1 MRKIVFLFFLIT
13 TLRVQSQEIK
23 AKVTVLS
30 NRIST
35 QVDKKIFTTLQGALT
50 NFINSRKWT
59 TDNFQAQERIECSF
73 LINLDKVIS
82 PNVYTAS
89 LTIQAARPVYKTTY
103 ITPLVN
109 FQDDNFAFKYQEFQ
123 PVEFN
128 ENRVQGTDPYVSN
141 LTAVLAYWINIILG
155 MDYDS
160 FSPRGG
166 EIYFQKAQNI
176 VNNAPESGE
185 IYGWKNYESLRNRYW
200 LAENLNNN
208 RFALIHDALYTYF
221 RTGLDMFYDQEEEG
235 RTGVLNSLNYLQT
248 VQSENPGSM
257 ILQFFFQGRSTELIR
272 IFSKADQ
279 ESKDRA
285 KALLV
290 KLDAANNQ
298 AYKELK

>member
-13 TLRVQSQEIK
+13 TLQVQSQEII

-73 LINLDKVIS
+73 LINLDKVLS
-82 PNVYTAS
+82 PNVYSAS

-176 VNNAPESGE
+176 VNNAPESGD
-185 IYGWKNYESLRNRYW
+185 ISGWKNYESLRNRYW

>member
-1 MRKIVFLFFLIT
+1 MRKIFSLLLVF
-13 TLRVQSQEIK
+13 TLVRASGQEIK
-23 AKVTVLS
+23 AKVTVMS

-35 QVDKKIFTTLQGALT
+35 QVDKKIFTTLQNSLA
-50 NFINSRKWT
+50 NFLNSRKWT
-59 TDNFQAQERIECSF
+59 TDVFQPQERIECSF
-73 LINLDKVIS
+73 LLNLDKELGQ
-82 PNVYTAS
+82 NVYSAS

-103 ITPLVN
+103 LTPLVN
-109 FQDDNFAFKYQEFQ
+109 FQDDNLAFRYQEFQ
-123 PVEFN
+123 PIEFN

-141 LTAVLAYWINIILG
+141 LTAVLSYWVYVILG

-166 EIYFQKAQNI
+166 EAYFLKAQNI
-176 VNNAPESGE
+176 VNNAPESGD
-185 IYGWKNYESLRNRYW
+185 ISGWKNYESLRNRYW

-221 RTGLDMFYDQEEEG
+221 RTGLDLFYEQEEEG
-235 RTGVLNSLNYLQT
+235 RTGILNCLNYLQT
-248 VQSENPGSM
+248 LQSENPGSM

-279 ESKDRA
+279 ETKDRA

-290 KLDAANNQ
+290 KLDVANMQ

>member
-73 LINLDKVIS
+73 LINLDKVLS
-82 PNVYTAS
+82 PNVYSAS

-176 VNNAPESGE
+176 VNNAPESGD
-185 IYGWKNYESLRNRYW
+185 ISGWKNYESLRNRYW

>member
-1 MRKIVFLFFLIT
+1 MRKIVFLLLLIT
-13 TLRVQSQEIK
+13 TLQVQSQEIK

>member
-1 MRKIVFLFFLIT
+1 MRKIVFLLFLIT
-13 TLRVQSQEIK
+13 TLQVQSQEII

-73 LINLDKVIS
+73 LINLDKVLS
-82 PNVYTAS
+82 PNVYSAS

-176 VNNAPESGE
+176 VNNAPESGD
-185 IYGWKNYESLRNRYW
+185 ISGWKNYESLRNRYW

>member
-1 MRKIVFLFFLIT
+1 MRKLFSLLLVF
-13 TLRVQSQEIK
+13 TLVRASGQEIK
-23 AKVTVLS
+23 AKVTVMS

-35 QVDKKIFTTLQGALT
+35 QVDKKIFTTLQNSLA
-50 NFINSRKWT
+50 NFLNSRKWT
-59 TDNFQAQERIECSF
+59 TDVFQPQERIECSF
-73 LINLDKVIS
+73 LLNLDKELGQ
-82 PNVYTAS
+82 NVYSAS

-103 ITPLVN
+103 LTPLVN
-109 FQDDNFAFKYQEFQ
+109 FQDDNLAFRYQEFQ
-123 PVEFN
+123 PIEFN

-141 LTAVLAYWINIILG
+141 LTAVLSYWVYVILG

-166 EIYFQKAQNI
+166 EAYFLKAQNI
-176 VNNAPESGE
+176 VNNAPESGD
-185 IYGWKNYESLRNRYW
+185 ISGWKNYESLRNRYW

-208 RFALIHDALYTYF
+208 RLALIHDALYTYF
-221 RTGLDMFYDQEEEG
+221 RTGLDLFYEQEEEG
-235 RTGVLNSLNYLQT
+235 RTGILNCLNYLQT
-248 VQSENPGSM
+248 LQSENPGSM

-279 ESKDRA
+279 ETKDRA

-290 KLDAANNQ
+290 KLDVANMQ

>member
-1 MRKIVFLFFLIT
+1 MRKIVFLLFLT
-13 TLRVQSQEIK
+13 AAMTAQGQEIK

-59 TDNFQAQERIECSF
+59 PDNFLPQERIECSF
-73 LINLDKVIS
+73 LINLDKVLS
-82 PNVYTAS
+82 PNVYSAS

-128 ENRVQGTDPYVSN
+128 ENRVQGNDPYVSN

-176 VNNAPESGE
+176 VNNAPESGD
-185 IYGWKNYESLRNRYW
+185 ISGWKNYESLRNRYW

-279 ESKDRA
+279 ETKDRA

>member
-1 MRKIVFLFFLIT
+1 MRKIVFLLFLIT
-13 TLRVQSQEIK
+13 TLQVQSQEII

-59 TDNFQAQERIECSF
+59 TDNFQSQERIECSF
-73 LINLDKVIS
+73 LINLDNVLS
-82 PNVYTAS
+82 PNVYSAS

-176 VNNAPESGE
+176 VNNAPESGD
-185 IYGWKNYESLRNRYW
+185 ISGWKNYESLRNRYW

>member
-1 MRKIVFLFFLIT
+1 MRKIFFLFFLIT
-13 TLRVQSQEIK
+13 ALQAQSQEIR

-73 LINLDKVIS
+73 LINLDKVLS
-82 PNVYTAS
+82 PNVYSAS

-103 ITPLVN
+103 ISPLVN

-176 VNNAPESGE
+176 VNNAPESGD
-185 IYGWKNYESLRNRYW
+185 ISGWKNYESLRNRYW